1 MSRCF
6 RIKAPYELVEG
17 TVHRA
22 SRASRWAAIVE
33 LRERPGVV
41 ELRVGDTWVLHPGD
55 SVVFLGRQDVQTG
68 KFLAPCYRNITSGV
82 RGCRSSGGMVFEY
95 LLFAAIAALSFGLG
109 AYFRLPILWVPVVV
123 ILLRML
129 FKLDDLMEDLRYS
142 RALRHHAAALALLP
156 VNGGGAP

>member
-6 RIKAPYELVEG
+6 RINAPYELVEG

-22 SRASRWAAIVE
+22 SPASRWVAIVE
-33 LRERPGVV
+33 LRGRQGVV
-41 ELRVGDTWVLHPGD
+41 ELSVGDTWVLHPGD

-82 RGCRSSGGMVFEY
+82 RGCRSSGGMVVEY
-95 LLFAAIAALSFGLG
+95 LLFAAIVALLFWLG
-109 AYFRLPILWVPVVV
+109 AHFRLPILWGLVVV

-142 RALRHHAAALALLP
+142 RALRRHAAVLALS
-156 VNGGGAP
+156 

>member
-41 ELRVGDTWVLHPGD
+41 ELSVGDTWVLHPGD

-82 RGCRSSGGMVFEY
+82 RGCRSSGGMVVEY
-95 LLFAAIAALSFGLG
+95 LLFTTIAALLFWLG
-109 AYFRLPILWVPVVV
+109 AHFRLPILWVPVVV
-123 ILLRML
+123 ILLRMV